1 MRQKLKVMVP
11 YAPRVFHIGQC
22 GFHKK
27 KWPCNADMT
36 VQKLSRRI
44 YGLKHLLFPPNII
57 IKEVRVTLKAPKPN
71 GGWGDKRDHQFCMH
85 MNISEI
91 SRLSMER

>member
-1 MRQKLKVMVP
+1 MKQKLKVMVP
-11 YAPRVFHIGQC
+11 HAPRVFHIGEC

-44 YGLKHLLFPPNII
+44 YGLKNLLFPPNII